1 MPKLK
6 PSTIIPTAAEDAAN
20 RAAIQSDPDTFELDA
35 EWFARARPATEV
47 HPQIVRRHKQAHSGG
62 AVPSAKERVTIRL
75 DVDIAAHF
83 RATGPGWQARLNNA
97 LRDAITRGAVPP
109 S

>member
-6 PSTIIPTAAEDAAN
+6 PGTIIPTAEEDAAN
-20 RAAIQSDPDTFELDA
+20 HAAIQSDPDAFELDG
-35 EWFARARPATEV
+35 EWFARSRPAGEM
-47 HPQIVRRHKQAHSGG
+47 HPQIVRRHRQAHGG
-62 AVPSAKERVTIRL
+62 GEVPSAKERVTIRL

>member
-6 PSTIIPTAAEDAAN
+6 PGTIIPTAEEDAAN
-20 RAAIQSDPDTFELDA
+20 HAAIQSDPDAFELDG
-35 EWFARARPATEV
+35 EWFARSRPAGEM
-47 HPQIVRRHKQAHSGG
+47 HPQVVRRHQQVRGSRKG
-62 AVPSAKERVTIRL
+62 PAKERITIRL
-75 DVDIAAHF
+75 DVDVAAHF

-97 LRDAITRGAVPP
+97 LRDAITRRAVPP

>member
-1 MPKLK
+1 MLKLK

-62 AVPSAKERVTIRL
+62 A
-75 DVDIAAHF
+75 AA
-83 RATGPGWQARLNNA
+83 
-97 LRDAITRGAVPP
+97 AVRQ
-109 S
+109 